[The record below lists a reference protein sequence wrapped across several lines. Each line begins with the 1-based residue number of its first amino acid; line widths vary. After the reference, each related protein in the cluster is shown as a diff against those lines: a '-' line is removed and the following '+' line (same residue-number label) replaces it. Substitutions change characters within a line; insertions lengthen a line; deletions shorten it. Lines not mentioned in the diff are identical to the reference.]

1 MLRDGRV
8 IGVAGCVD
16 PKLAAEL
23 GLTGDVYVA
32 ELELVALAERALPK
46 AGELSRYPS
55 IRRDIAIV
63 VEKSIEFA
71 RLERIVRE
79 TLGQLL
85 RDFVLFDEFAGKG
98 LPENA
103 RSLAMGLILQDA
115 SRTLAD
121 VDADSAVQSVLN
133 ALERETG
140 AKLRG

>member
-1 MLRDGRV
+1 MHQDTPHR
-8 IGVAGCVD
+8 
-16 PKLAAEL
+16 
-23 GLTGDVYVA
+23 
-32 ELELVALAERALPK
+32 ELELAALAERALPR
-46 AGELSRYPS
+46 AVEQSRYPS

-71 RLERIVRE
+71 RLEGIVRE
-79 TLGQLL
+79 TLGLLL

-98 LPENA
+98 LPENT